1 MLLRLAAAAA
11 AALASGA
18 AFRLHVDQGV
28 PALRMLA
35 TILLVVTGL
44 LLTSALER
52 WQVAA
57 GLSELER
64 RLGQAVGVRWLVL
77 PKSRA
82 RRARMERLY
91 VGIGPAGL
99 LMVGACSLSEAA
111 WPALARSHLAARAR
125 ALGHE
130 LRHLRQALAA
140 RAGMAA
146 GAGAAA
152 AAGAGGV
159 PSEGAGGQLPV
170 PASYGMIV
178 LLRRRLRPA
187 ERELVRSHH
196 VGLAAVEQ
204 LPRAVAFLGS
214 REQLATPQGQGG
226 RWEPAAA
233 AQLADEVRTALQA
246 SPLSPA
252 SVAAAGAVPVVSAK
266 G

>member
-1 MLLRLAAAAA
+1 MLLRLAGAAA

-35 TILLVVTGL
+35 TILLVATGL

-57 GLSELER
+57 ALWELER
-64 RLGQAVGVRWLVL
+64 RLGQAAGVRWLVL

-91 VGIGPAGL
+91 VGVGPAGL
-99 LMVGACSLSEAA
+99 LLVGACSLSEAA
-111 WPALARSHLAARAR
+111 WPALARTQLAGRAR

-130 LRHLRQALAA
+130 LRELRQALAA
-140 RAGMAA
+140 RE
-146 GAGAAA
+146 GAAA
-152 AAGAGGV
+152 GPGAASGSPPG
-159 PSEGAGGQLPV
+159 SGGQLPA

-178 LLRRRLRPA
+178 LLRRRLRPE

-214 REQLATPQGQGG
+214 REQLGTWQGQGG
-226 RWEPAAA
+226 GFGPAAA
-233 AQLADEVRTALQA
+233 AQLAEALRAALQA
-246 SPLSPA
+246 APLRPG
-252 SVAAAGAVPVVSAK
+252 SVAAAGSVPVVSAK